1 MRCGSD
7 SQRWRNR
14 VAAGVPRNSPR
25 SMPTRCSPSVPS
37 SAKMSSEV
45 WAPRLSPKIS
55 SRGRRS
61 SGMAASRHFRAC
73 RNALF
78 WSMPIPTRPSDM
90 GEGRSEYCIA
100 TSATSPRVRYSSDSA
115 VT

>member
-1 MRCGSD
+1 M
-7 SQRWRNR
+7 
-14 VAAGVPRNSPR
+14 
-25 SMPTRCSPSVPS
+25 PS

-45 WAPRLSPKIS
+45 WAPRDSPKMCS
-55 SRGRRS
+55 FGRLS

-78 WSMPIPTRPSDM
+78 WSMPIPTRNNDS
-90 GEGRSEYCIA
+90 GEGRNEYCIA
-100 TSATSPRVRYSSDSA
+100 TRATSPRVRNSRDSA